1 MNITDFTKL
10 KPALYSRKSS
20 EAEDRQVL
28 SIDSQLDEA
37 KRISDFYKLPEF
49 VSVFKESKSAKT
61 EYKRPEF
68 TKLID
73 MIEKG
78 TVDTI
83 ICWKPDRLAR
93 NMTEG
98 GKIIDL
104 LSAGVIKAIITHD
117 KVYYPW
123 DNVIILAVEF
133 GQGKQF
139 VKELSTNVK
148 RGQTKKAS
156 MGVPHGV
163 ASLGFLND
171 KTEEKGNRNWLV
183 DTERLEKIRM
193 LLKMFLTGEWS
204 AGKLYKYAVN
214 ELKLTTVMRK
224 SIGGKLIQ
232 PSRIYE
238 ILKDPIY
245 AGFFFYDG
253 ERYELNKS
261 LPRLITEDEHN
272 KIKMI
277 LGKRNIPKTQKH
289 ESVFAGFVISPK
301 NEYIGPDMKF
311 QVICDC
317 RHKFAHRD
325 KTHCPKCEKP
335 IDEMEKPKYLEYTY
349 YYNIQ
354 KKKRGEEYRG
364 VSNKTLQDYLIEEI
378 GTKIPFSP
386 ELIEWSRNN
395 IKEMKDKEVNENLFK
410 EEVQLKEADD
420 FVSKK
425 KRLREMLADKM
436 VTDEEYKSDLADL
449 EARYKPSSKV
459 VVVDW
464 TIKANEIVDLSEEFM
479 NVMLNGEI
487 KAKRA
492 ILNRLG
498 TNLVWNEE
506 KLSIINTKPI
516 QALVDGIVLAK
527 SLCDEFEPKNFLA
540 MQHSKEKTDRFQ
552 PVFST
557 MLPRQG
563 SNLRPYD

>member
-1 MNITDFTKL
+1 MNTTDFTKL

-49 VSVFKESKSAKT
+49 VAILKESKSAKT

-68 TKLID
+68 TKLIE

-78 TVDTI
+78 LVDTI

-183 DTERLEKIRM
+183 DADRLEKIRM

-204 AGKLYKYAVN
+204 AGKLYKHTVN

-245 AGFFFYDG
+245 TGFFFYDG

-272 KIKMI
+272 RIKMI

-289 ESVFAGFVISPK
+289 ESIFAGFVVSPK

-325 KTHCPKCEKP
+325 KTHCPKCERL
-335 IDEMEKPKYLEYTY
+335 IDEMENPKYLEYTY
-349 YYNIQ
+349 YYNVA
-354 KKKRGEEYRG
+354 KKKRGEKYAG
-364 VSNKTLQDYLIEEI
+364 VSDKKLQDYLIEEI
-378 GTKIPFSP
+378 GSKIPFSP

-410 EEVQLKEADD
+410 EEVQLKEADE

-436 VTDEEYKSDLADL
+436 VTDEEYKADL
-449 EARYKPSSKV
+449 LDLETRYKPSNKPVS
-459 VVVDW
+459 VDW

-479 NVMLNGEI
+479 TVMTNGGI

-498 TNLVWNEE
+498 SNLVWNEE
-506 KLSIINTKPI
+506 KLSINNTKPI

-527 SLCDEFEPKNFLA
+527 SLCEEFEPKNFLA
-540 MQHSKEKTDRFQ
+540 IQHSKEKTDRFK

-557 MLPRQG
+557 MLLG
-563 SNLRPYD
+563 